1 MAEDTPTAEPE
12 PDAVSEARF
21 VEEDLE
27 CVKGLIGLQTITS
40 LQEYDGSKQLFLFE
54 QLTHLDRCGT
64 SHLGNPPC
72 SMAQPGA
79 GLEILGALTMSPTSK
94 MSPGW

>member
-1 MAEDTPTAEPE
+1 MQANLVAEDAPAAEPE
-12 PDAVSEARF
+12 VDAAAAARF

-54 QLTHLDRCGT
+54 QLTHLDRCGPW
-64 SHLGNPPC
+64 HNCILLLH
-72 SMAQPGA
+72 MARLMLWP
-79 GLEILGALTMSPTSK
+79 L
-94 MSPGW
+94 

>member
-1 MAEDTPTAEPE
+1 MAEEAPAAEAEPS
-12 PDAVSEARF
+12 AVSDARF

-54 QLTHLDRCGT
+54 QLTHLDRCG
-64 SHLGNPPC
+64 PC
-72 SMAQPGA
+72 LLNVALMQHGSAGA
-79 GLEILGALTMSPTSK
+79 G
-94 MSPGW
+94 